1 MASRNERKRR
11 AKARHAELKAAVEQ
25 AFASQKV
32 EIIAPR
38 QDVFDVPQALR
49 GYRAPQERNG
59 SVIRGKF
66 VAAMPKEP
74 AKRTLVF
81 DKSQKR
87 MIERRKRYI

>member
-49 GYRAPQERNG
+49 GHRAPQERLG
-59 SVIRGKF
+59 TVVRGRF
-66 VAAMPKEP
+66 QAATPKEP

-81 DKSQKR
+81 DKAQGR
-87 MIERRKRYI
+87 MIERRKRAI